1 MWQHSLT
8 MYESI
13 GKQIEDIMHQCG
25 FIGVTHQKQTLS
37 YCQVGS
43 SQISNKYYS
52 LFDTYFLQHGYSIE
66 KIETKYVAEYM
77 HVTYISVQHI
87 TKIANN
93 WLYCW
98 SRHYKEKICYISLFH
113 FSQNRGGIMILT
125 IVLICFTFKCFLIIP
140 FFSLVAEPF
149 VFFLLFHLLLR
160 SSIKPCLIRSKSKR
174 ESTK

>member
-8 MYESI
+8 MYEKI

-25 FIGVTHQKQTLS
+25 FLGVTQQKQTLS

-66 KIETKYVAEYM
+66 KIETKHFAEYM
-77 HVTYISVQHI
+77 HVTYGSVQHI

-98 SRHYKEKICYISLFH
+98 SQHYEEKICYNSLFH

-125 IVLICFTFKCFLIIP
+125 TVLIFLH
-140 FFSLVAEPF
+140 SN
-149 VFFLLFHLLLR
+149 VF
-160 SSIKPCLIRSKSKR
+160 
-174 ESTK
+174 